1 QNGNILA
8 HPNDDYLGNQDI
20 LEDNGD
26 GFETAYNQILNDDT
40 GYNTYQLEGENWQT
54 AYATVEGV
62 NWKVALTAREA
73 DMFSPLDILRS
84 SSLMA
89 AVAAILL
96 GIIVSYLIAR
106 SIVNPISS
114 VAGVADKVAAGDLTQ
129 RLELENFNVN
139 SEDELGQLLKSINS
153 MVAGLQQII
162 NKVKT
167 TAEELAA
174 SSEELSASGS
184 QVEKN
189 AEEVGRS
196 IENVASGAEEQ
207 SAQIEEISSSISNLN
222 QVIADNAQKSE
233 KMIEEAETVKEDIDQ
248 GNGYIKASIEQ
259 SNQVQDSNK
268 LVASNVEELGEKSRE
283 IGEIVDLINQIAD
296 QTNLLALN
304 AAIEAAR
311 AGEAGRGFSV
321 VADEI
326 RELAEESAGATEK
339 INKLIQAIQNSV
351 DEVIVNN
358 ERGQENIAENV
369 KMVEESGAVFKKIEN
384 SAEDLLT
391 LINQVAEDSNQMKEN
406 SDYVESG
413 INDIAAVSETSAS
426 NSEEVAAASEEQIAA
441 TEEIVSS
448 AEKLSDY
455 AEELKT
461 AVNEFKLA

>member
-1 QNGNILA
+1 MDINGNGYGMILDQGGNILA

-20 LEDNGD
+20 LEDQGQSFESIYNG
-26 GFETAYNQILNDDT
+26 FLSNES
-40 GYNTYQLEGENWQT
+40 GYSQYDLEGKNWQA

-62 NWKVALTAREA
+62 NWTVALTARDTELFA
-73 DMFSPLDILRS
+73 PLDILR
-84 SSLMA
+84 
-89 AVAAILL
+89 
-96 GIIVSYLIAR
+96 
-106 SIVNPISS
+106 NSS
-114 VAGVADKVAAGDLTQ
+114 VLAAADLTQ
-129 RLELENFNVN
+129 RLAVEDFNVN
-139 SEDELGQLLKSINS
+139 PDDELGQLLQSINS

-167 TAEELAA
+167 TAGELAA

-189 AEEVGRS
+189 AEEVGNS
-196 IENVASGAEEQ
+196 IESVAAGAEEQ

-222 QVIADNAQKSE
+222 RIINDNAQKSD
-233 KMIEEAETVKEDIDQ
+233 KMIDEAESVKENINQ
-248 GNGYIKASIEQ
+248 GNQYIQGSIIQ
-259 SNQVQDSNK
+259 SNQVQESNK
-268 LVASNVEELGEKSRE
+268 LVASNVEELGDKSRE

-326 RELAEESAGATEK
+326 RELAEESADATER
-339 INKLIQAIQNSV
+339 INKLIHAIQNSV
-351 DEVIVNN
+351 DQVIENN
-358 ERGQENIAENV
+358 ERGQENIEENV
-369 KMVEESGAVFKKIEN
+369 EMVEETGQVFTKIES
-384 SAEDLLT
+384 SAEDLLN
-391 LINQVAEDSNQMKEN
+391 LINQVAEDSGKMQEN

-448 AEKLSDY
+448 AEKLSEY

-461 AVNEFKLA
+461 AVDQFKI